1 VAAANCN
8 AVWLWYPT
16 RRAGGQICLLAD
28 IAKRT
33 RMYLRMQGKN
43 NKSHS
48 EIESCFK
55 NGERKLWA
63 LNSAWDVR

>member
-1 VAAANCN
+1 
-8 AVWLWYPT
+8 
-16 RRAGGQICLLAD
+16 
-28 IAKRT
+28 
-33 RMYLRMQGKN
+33 MYLRMQGKN